1 MGKSIIIIGA
11 GPGLSRAVAEKFGKN
26 GYFVGLISRNEQ
38 KLQKMATELNSKK
51 IQTFYYKADAYDRA
65 QLEKALNKLS
75 LKFGGV
81 SVLFYNVAPARKKDL
96 FQETVPDLIDDFRL
110 TVGHGLFATQ
120 LLYNDLKASSGSVLF
135 TGSGFASFPQHEFG
149 SLSLSK
155 AGIKSLTKQLY
166 KALKPD
172 GIYVGTLTIRGYIEA
187 GSKTH
192 SPEILAEKFW
202 EMHQERS
209 RAEVT
214 I

>member
-11 GPGLSRAVAEKFGKN
+11 GPGLSRAVAEKFGQN

-38 KLQKMATELNSKK
+38 KLKKMATDLNSKK

-81 SVLFYNVAPARKKDL
+81 SVLFYNVAPGRKKDL

-120 LLYNDLKASSGSVLF
+120 LLYDDLKASAGSVLF
-135 TGSGFASFPQHEFG
+135 TGSGFAGFPRHEFG

-155 AGIKSLTKQLY
+155 AGIRSLAKQLY
-166 KALKPD
+166 TALKPD

-209 RAEVT
+209 RPEVT